1 MFKILEKCE
10 KNELLCLGSQ
20 SKILTCIPTH
30 MGWFYW
36 IASHFKGYFVI
47 FESQR
52 NVTQNIHFMKNE
64 DITKILTL
72 ANTVSFMPYEPLS
85 ESNLGTSNLTMG
97 NKSHSLGQCF
107 LHSRKKSSNFFVF
120 FSLFISLLRHSNK
133 SQMAP
138 NFIDADQSSILKWEK
153 HRFHGKFA
161 WKNIRH
167 SQFKFVYQTVAAPII
182 SFNPRGRLWPSSKIP
197 H

>member
-1 MFKILEKCE
+1 MFKILGKMWK

-20 SKILTCIPTH
+20 SKILTCIQTH

-36 IASHFKGYFVI
+36 IASYFKGYFVI
-47 FESQR
+47 FW
-52 NVTQNIHFMKNE
+52 VTKKCYVKYSSHE
-64 DITKILTL
+64 DSMTKILTL

-182 SFNPRGRLWPSSKIP
+182 SFNPRGRLWPCSKIP

>member
-1 MFKILEKCE
+1 MHSNTHGLVLLNCKQFQRLFCNIWVTKKCYV
-10 KNELLCLGSQ
+10 KYS
-20 SKILTCIPTH
+20 
-30 MGWFYW
+30 
-36 IASHFKGYFVI
+36 SH
-47 FESQR
+47 
-52 NVTQNIHFMKNE
+52 E
-64 DITKILTL
+64 DMTKILTL

-153 HRFHGKFA
+153 HRFHGNFA

-182 SFNPRGRLWPSSKIP
+182 SFNPRGRLWPCSKIP